1 MTLSYL
7 LILPFLGWSSNTA
20 ESPTNRFDRYSS
32 DVLLLARSG
41 ADYPPSLLSRRCAL
55 SPLSRRDALAFL
67 VLLALPVIS
76 YSRHADLQH
85 FLPS

>member
-1 MTLSYL
+1 MTLKL
-7 LILPFLGWSSNTA
+7 LILLDLGWSSNTA

-41 ADYPPSLLSRRCAL
+41 ADYPPSSLLSRRCAL
-55 SPLSRRDALAFL
+55 SPLSRDALAFFL